1 MGHAAVTDVLRT
13 LAMTF
18 ATLSLVSIGGANAT
32 LPEIHRQ
39 VVGGLGWM
47 DDQTFAHLFAI
58 SQIAPGPN
66 ILVVSLIGWH
76 VAGLAGLAVATV
88 AILAPSSL
96 LAFGAGRAIARWED
110 SAWVRIVK
118 AGLVPVAVG
127 LILASGVVAARANDR
142 TIVTGATTGVV
153 AVAFLF
159 TKRNPLWLLTAGAL
173 ANVLAFSLMGR

>member
-1 MGHAAVTDVLRT
+1 MTGTLRA
-13 LAMTF
+13 LATTF
-18 ATLSLVSIGGANAT
+18 TTLSLVSIGGANAT

-39 VVGGLGWM
+39 VVAGLGWM

-88 AILAPSSL
+88 AILLPSSI
-96 LAFGAGRAIARWED
+96 LAFVAGRVVARWDE
-110 SAWVRIVK
+110 SVWVRIVK
-118 AGLVPVAVG
+118 AGLVPIAIG

-142 TIVTGATTGVV
+142 TIVTYAITGGV
-153 AVAFLF
+153 AVAFFF
-159 TKRNPLWLLTAGAL
+159 TRRNPLWLLAAGAL
-173 ANVLAFSLMGR
+173 ANVLAVGVAEH